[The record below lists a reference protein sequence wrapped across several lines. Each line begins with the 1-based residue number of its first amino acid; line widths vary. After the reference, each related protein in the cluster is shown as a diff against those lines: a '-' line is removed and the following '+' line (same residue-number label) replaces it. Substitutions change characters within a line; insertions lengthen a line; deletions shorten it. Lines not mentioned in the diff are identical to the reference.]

1 MKKNVRLGAIAAAAM
16 LAFVFTGCPQPAA
29 GGGSNNSTVTVTDDE
44 GNEISVVKTGETKS
58 ADITTQDFG
67 AVLAWNNEEKSYATS
82 SKIEF
87 EELPKKGDELEV
99 EVEFTLTAS
108 DVESVKGRFLVTD
121 ENGKVY
127 KTDQT
132 KLSVSSTAKAAEDS
146 DGVTVK
152 GKVKGVAAVNAEAV
166 SVEFEVKITDDTEG
180 KAIIAAESGKGITA
194 EGKYFK
200 ADSDAKGIKIILKEG
215 ISIAESNSIEIT
227 VAGCPIRAFIS
238 REQYEKGVRAFVF
251 PFVEAGKDYYITAG
265 GNMVDADNQ
274 VFWGS
279 ETMLATANGGEDYTK
294 YVDPTVFN
302 TSTITVKADSS
313 KDQPFS
319 GKFILPSK
327 DLIKNVGA
335 FDSATIDFSI
345 VLGAVEWKKTEWWA
359 WSDEKVSLLGDYE
372 LETEY
377 HSSQW
382 ANKLPSN
389 ALFAKYDNKYASY
402 ARFSFTLTAYSA
414 CSFVLYDLWSAQEV
428 YDTNWKPKTEEE
440 AFADGIK
447 DVTTYISSEEE
458 IVNLVMETVLSLMGS
473 SNETSRTALTA
484 DATKRQFTKFFD
496 DLYKTVSEINKSL
509 SGAAS
514 ATSFKVNFDR
524 EIDVGAMSSL
534 EWRNALSGFSDY
546 YNKTVY
552 GEDTYYYHP
561 NFVLQWEAE
570 QNSSILEGESPFS
583 SLNDVYD
590 FIDETMLLKQLYLK
604 AKADVDFDLSK
615 LSAEDA
621 AENTTKVGD
630 VNLSGK
636 IGFAMLD
643 SDKLLKKLGAPA
655 GLTLP
660 VKALSVDLA
669 ADLDASATY
678 ADVAAVMALSEISS
692 PADVDWST
700 LEGIKY
706 KLAFNALIKAAVC
719 SKDGVGGIL
728 SIAPEYKMDTANIL
742 KIAKL
747 SASENV
753 EPTDVL
759 TILDDAAKVKISV
772 SNGSK
777 DTFSKSYK
785 PTDLYNLV
793 LAQIGE

>member
-1 MKKNVRLGAIAAAAM
+1 MKKNVKLGAIAAAAM
-16 LAFVFTGCPQPAA
+16 LALVFAGCQPAA

-44 GNEISVVKTGETKS
+44 GNEISVVKTGDTKS

-82 SKIEF
+82 SKIDF

-108 DVESVKGRFLVTD
+108 DVESVNGRFLITD

-132 KLSVSSTAKAAEDS
+132 KLSVSSTAKAAAETA
-146 DGVTVK
+146 GVTVK

-180 KAIIAAESGKGITA
+180 KAIIAAESGKGITPD
-194 EGKYFK
+194 GKYFK
-200 ADSDAKGIKIILKEG
+200 AESDAKGIKITLKDG
-215 ISIAESNSIEIT
+215 VSIAENNSLGIT
-227 VAGCPIRAFIS
+227 VPGCPIAAQIS
-238 REQYEKGVRAFVF
+238 EAKYRNGARSFVF
-251 PFVEAGKDYYITAG
+251 PFVEAGKEYYITVA
-265 GNMVDADNQ
+265 GNMVDANNQ

-279 ETMLATANGGEDYTK
+279 ETLVATANGGEDYTN

-302 TSTITVKADSS
+302 TSTITVKADPS
-313 KDQPFS
+313 KENLFN
-319 GKFILPSK
+319 GTFTLPSK
-327 DLIKNVGA
+327 DLIKNA
-335 FDSATIDFSI
+335 ADFDRAEIIFNI
-345 VLGAVEWKKTEWWA
+345 VLGAVEWKKTEYWA
-359 WSDEKVSLLGDYE
+359 WIYGINLLDEYDLKKEFTNSYNNSV
-372 LETEY
+372 
-377 HSSQW
+377 
-382 ANKLPSN
+382 SN
-389 ALFAKYDNKYASY
+389 ALWAKYDNKYA
-402 ARFSFTLTAYSA
+402 AYSTFDFDLKA
-414 CSFVLYDLWSAQEV
+414 YPDCSFSIAESLWSAQEV
-428 YDTNWKPKTEEE
+428 YETNWKPKTEEE

-458 IVNLVMETVLSLMGS
+458 IVNLVMETVLSLMNS
-473 SNETSRTALTA
+473 SNETPRTALTA
-484 DATKRQFTKFFD
+484 DAAKRQFTKFFD
-496 DLYKTVSEINKSL
+496 DFYKSVSEIMKNQ
-509 SGAAS
+509 GGP
-514 ATSFKVNFDR
+514 TSFKVNFDR

-546 YNKTVY
+546 YNKTLY
-552 GEDTYYYHP
+552 GEDYYYHP

-570 QNSSILEGESPFS
+570 QNSSIREGYSPFT
-583 SLNDVYD
+583 SLDDVYD

-615 LSAEDA
+615 LSAEDV

-636 IGFAMLD
+636 VGFVMLD
-643 SDKLLKKLGAPA
+643 SDKFLKKFGAPA

-678 ADVAAVMALSEISS
+678 ADVAAVAALAGTSS

-700 LEGIKY
+700 LEDIKY
-706 KLAFNALIKAAVC
+706 KLAFKALIKAAVC

-785 PTDLYNLV
+785 PTALYELIM
-793 LAQIGE
+793 AQMGE

>member
-16 LAFVFTGCPQPAA
+16 LAFVFTGCQQPA
-29 GGGSNNSTVTVTDDE
+29 GGGSKNSTVTVTDDE

-180 KAIIAAESGKGITA
+180 KAIIAAESGKGITPD
-194 EGKYFK
+194 GKYFK
-200 ADSDAKGIKIILKEG
+200 AESDANGIKITLKDG
-215 ISIAESNSIEIT
+215 VSIAENNSLGIT
-227 VAGCPIRAFIS
+227 VPGCPIAAQIS
-238 REQYEKGVRAFVF
+238 EAKYRNGARSFVF
-251 PFVEAGKDYYITAG
+251 PFVEAGNEYYITVA

-279 ETMLATANGGEDYTK
+279 ETLVATANGGEDYTN

-302 TSTITVKADSS
+302 TSTITVKADPS
-313 KDQPFS
+313 KENLFN
-319 GKFILPSK
+319 GTFTLPSK
-327 DLIKNVGA
+327 DLIKNA
-335 FDSATIDFSI
+335 ADFDRAEIIFNI
-345 VLGAVEWKKTEWWA
+345 VLGAVEWKKTEYWA
-359 WSDEKVSLLGDYE
+359 WIYGINLLDEYDLKKEFTNSYNNSV
-372 LETEY
+372 
-377 HSSQW
+377 
-382 ANKLPSN
+382 SN
-389 ALFAKYDNKYASY
+389 ALWAKYDNKYA
-402 ARFSFTLTAYSA
+402 AYSVFDFDLKA
-414 CSFVLYDLWSAQEV
+414 YPDCSFSIAEALWSAQEV

-440 AFADGIK
+440 AFADGIAG
-447 DVTTYISSEEE
+447 VTTYISSEEE

-473 SNETSRTALTA
+473 SNETPRTAVTA
-484 DATKRQFTKFFD
+484 DAAKRQFTKFFD
-496 DLYKTVSEINKSL
+496 DLYKTASEIMKNQ
-509 SGAAS
+509 GAP
-514 ATSFKVNFDR
+514 TSFKVDFDR

-534 EWRNALSGFSDY
+534 EWRKALSEFSDY

-552 GEDTYYYHP
+552 DTNQYGYSDHP

-570 QNSSILEGESPFS
+570 QEASIRKGFSPFA
-583 SLNDVYD
+583 SLDEIYD

-636 IGFAMLD
+636 VGFAMLD

-678 ADVAAVMALSEISS
+678 ADVAAVAALARTSS

-700 LEGIKY
+700 LEDIKY
-706 KLAFNALIKAAVC
+706 KLAFKALIKAAVC

-747 SASENV
+747 SASENSK
-753 EPTDVL
+753 PTDVL
-759 TILDDAAKVKISV
+759 SIMDDAAKVKISV

-777 DTFSKSYK
+777 DTFSKSYT
-785 PTDLYNLV
+785 PTEIYNLV

>member
-16 LAFVFTGCPQPAA
+16 LAFVFAGCQPAA
-29 GGGSNNSTVTVTDDE
+29 GGGSKNSTVTLTDDE

-121 ENGKVY
+121 ENGKVF

-132 KLSVSSTAKAAEDS
+132 KLTVSSTAKAAEDS

-180 KAIIAAESGKGITA
+180 KAIIAAESGKGITPD
-194 EGKYFK
+194 GKYFK
-200 ADSDAKGIKIILKEG
+200 AESDAKGIKITLKDG
-215 ISIAESNSIEIT
+215 VSIAENNSLGIT
-227 VAGCPIRAFIS
+227 VPGCPIAAQIS
-238 REQYEKGVRAFVF
+238 EAKYRNGARSFVF
-251 PFVEAGKDYYITAG
+251 PFVEAGKEYYITVA

-279 ETMLATANGGEDYTK
+279 ETLVATANGGEDYTN

-302 TSTITVKADSS
+302 TSTITVKADPS
-313 KDQPFS
+313 KENLFN
-319 GKFILPSK
+319 GTFTLPSK
-327 DLIKNVGA
+327 DLIKNA
-335 FDSATIDFSI
+335 ADFDRAEIIFNI
-345 VLGAVEWKKTEWWA
+345 VLGAVEWKKTEYWA
-359 WSDEKVSLLGDYE
+359 WIYGINLLDEYDLKKEFTNSYNNSV
-372 LETEY
+372 
-377 HSSQW
+377 
-382 ANKLPSN
+382 SN
-389 ALFAKYDNKYASY
+389 ALWAKYDNKYA
-402 ARFSFTLTAYSA
+402 AYSVFDFDLKA
-414 CSFVLYDLWSAQEV
+414 YPDCSFSIAESLWSAQEV

-447 DVTTYISSEEE
+447 DVKTYISSEEE
-458 IVNLVMETVLSLMGS
+458 IVNLVMETALSLMGS
-473 SNETSRTALTA
+473 SSQTPRTAVTA
-484 DATKRQFTKFFD
+484 DAAKRQFTKFLD
-496 DLYKTVSEINKSL
+496 DILATAKGFTVPGKT
-509 SGAAS
+509 
-514 ATSFKVNFDR
+514 TFKVDFDR

-546 YNKTVY
+546 LNKTLY
-552 GEDTYYYHP
+552 GEDYYYHP

-570 QNSSILEGESPFS
+570 QDSSIREGYSPFT
-583 SLNDVYD
+583 SLDDVYD

-604 AKADVDFDLSK
+604 AKADVDFDLTK

-621 AENTTKVGD
+621 TENTTKVGD

-636 IGFAMLD
+636 VGFVMLD
-643 SDKLLKKLGAPA
+643 SDKLLKKFGAPA
-655 GLTLP
+655 DLTLP

-678 ADVAAVMALSEISS
+678 ADVAAVMALEGISS
-692 PADVDWST
+692 PDDVDWST

-706 KLAFNALIKAAVC
+706 KLAFKALIKAAVC

-753 EPTDVL
+753 KPTDVL
-759 TILDDAAKVKISV
+759 TIMDDAAKVKISV

-785 PTDLYNLV
+785 PTEIYNLV

>member
-1 MKKNVRLGAIAAAAM
+1 MKRNVSLGAIAAAAM
-16 LAFVFTGCPQPAA
+16 LAFVFTGCPQPA
-29 GGGSNNSTVTVTDDE
+29 GGGSKNSTVTVTDDE

-194 EGKYFK
+194 EGKYIK
-200 ADSDAKGIKIILKEG
+200 AESDAKGIKIILKEG
-215 ISIAESNSIEIT
+215 ISLIEGNSLEIT

-238 REQYEKGVRAFVF
+238 REQYESGVRAFVF

-327 DLIKNVGA
+327 DLIKNVAA
-335 FDSATIDFSI
+335 FDSATISFDI

-359 WSDEKVSLLGDYE
+359 WTDEKVNLLGDYE

-382 ANKLPSN
+382 ANKVPSN

-414 CSFVLYDLWSAQEV
+414 CSFVLYDIWSAQAV

-440 AFADGIK
+440 AFADGIAG
-447 DVTTYISSEEE
+447 VTTYISSEEE

-484 DATKRQFTKFFD
+484 DAAKRQFIKFFD
-496 DLYKTVSEINKSL
+496 DLYKTASEIMKNQ
-509 SGAAS
+509 GGP
-514 ATSFKVNFDR
+514 TSFKVNFDR
-524 EIDVGAMSSL
+524 EIDVGAMSYL
-534 EWRNALSGFSDY
+534 EWRNALSGFNDY
-546 YNKTVY
+546 LNKTLY
-552 GEDTYYYHP
+552 GEDYYYHP
-561 NFVLQWEAE
+561 NFVSEWES
-570 QNSSILEGESPFS
+570 NLLNYSTLEGESTFS

-636 IGFAMLD
+636 VGFAMLD

-678 ADVAAVMALSEISS
+678 ADVAAVAALSGNSS
-692 PADVDWST
+692 PADDDWST